1 MKRSNDMKKL
11 ACGFVLSAA
20 VAFGAANAWADPAT
34 DYVSESSG
42 KATIIDLGDQFA
54 VVFSNEVSTIITLTA
69 LKPCTLMRSLV
80 VGGGGAGGQC
90 MGGGGGGGQV
100 LESYDVHIISA
111 DDEFTLSVGAG
122 GEKGS
127 GMLAGLQG
135 GTSSLTL
142 PDGTSL
148 VAYGGGGGGGFTAT
162 APTANADGEIGSGG
176 GNGYGRATAPTKGT
190 HYNYGN
196 PGGLAQGGG
205 GGAGTAGENAG
216 LHVESVLYGDET
228 TYRSQAGY
236 GGEGV
241 TNDISGVNEVYGSGG
256 GGGGGQNYWS
266 QFHAPGGTHA
276 GAGGVRTD
284 KTGGGDGVQAALPA
298 DEGFGA
304 GGGGGSFSRQGGG
317 GQAQATKGGCGTVI
331 LRFSKTD
338 ITTLLFE
345 VDPIPDHY
353 FTGSALTPAVV
364 VRHVTGGTVVDPANY
379 DVVYADNVNPG
390 TATVTVTGKGA
401 YDGIRAFG
409 SFVISSMVRDEYAA
423 YDDPSVRR
431 TNVDDRIVYIF
442 TNTTD
447 VFTFRALVNLTLADA
462 LVVGGGGS
470 GGHTVGGGG
479 GGGAVVTSTVQRVMI
494 AGREYS
500 LSVGAGGLHATSGSF
515 PSGVQGGTSTL
526 TFQDASSLVAYG
538 GGGGG
543 GYQKGPT
550 SSATGEVA
558 SGGGSDNS
566 SAGNDGVNYSSAFGH
581 IGGTGAN
588 DYAGGGG
595 GAGAAGQNG
604 TSKSGGNGGEGI
616 VSSITGIAEVY
627 GSGGGGGVRGTTR
640 TPGAGGTNAG
650 SGTNGVQTG
659 FAPLIMSGRNG
670 FGAGGGGGGYKSGG
684 GYYGGDGGCGTIV
697 LSFTLGANVGQPT
710 IASKSIAFPDG
721 ITQPKVTVTLGNS
734 RPEYGFVATV
744 SIVLRDGDGAELDA
758 RSFAGAVAGETVEW
772 LAPLCVEPG
781 TTVTAHFTV
790 TSDGADAV
798 FGTETAVAAGEMSPY
813 YGRGG
818 GAGVIHV
825 RQGATGRNDGSDWF
839 NAYTDFRTSIGELS
853 AERPELWFSGNET
866 EASVKATISPPV
878 AAVIRGGFAGTEN
891 SAAERAEGAM
901 SLCDA
906 VNVGYC
912 FSFANTQAVT
922 LDGFW
927 LKRGQSHNLN
937 KSGAGDI
944 TVTNCVSSDASGLSK
959 GHGGYLV
966 GSSTTVAR
974 FANVRF
980 SNLFGGEQ
988 LNYNTGTALYLETF
1002 SRVYI
1007 DGCTFST
1014 NGCSFSFGFGNSM
1027 YDQDGAAIFA
1037 KNAPLTV
1044 RGTRF
1049 LANRSQ
1055 ALNTA
1060 NGERGGVVRV
1070 TGACGATAFTNC
1082 LFVGNEVVHAF
1093 GDTTSHK
1100 SDTAGMLAASPS
1112 SGTVD
1117 IVNCTFAMGLA
1128 TITCGPAAV
1137 AVRGGTVNVLN
1148 SIFYGNT
1155 NCAWNTGGFDIHVA
1169 AGATANVSYCLF
1181 EDDSAGRIVCA
1192 EGGTANLATS
1202 TFVYGNPLFVT
1213 DAAPS
1218 SFLKAAKMS
1227 STGDSILLNQSKIG
1241 ELTAFNPHLRGG
1253 RGYFD
1258 ERTGELVAD
1267 FKSQGAVSPAQ
1278 DAGSPGKSFYAGEP
1292 DCQHGWHG
1300 RRGNLGYYG
1309 NTPWATMTAFPG
1321 GAFRLR

>member
-1 MKRSNDMKKL
+1 MMNGVKKL
-11 ACGFVLSAA
+11 AYSVVLSAA
-20 VAFGAANAWADPAT
+20 LGAANAWADPAT

-54 VVFSNEVSTIITLTA
+54 VVFSNEVSITITLTA
-69 LKPCTLMRSLV
+69 RRPCSLLRTLV
-80 VGGGGAGGQC
+80 VGGGGGGGRT

-100 LESYDVHIISA
+100 VERTGVVALSTN
-111 DDEFTLSVGAG
+111 DEFTITVGAG
-122 GEKGS
+122 GEWTS
-127 GMLAGLQG
+127 TPNYPAGAQG
-135 GTSSLTL
+135 GTSTL
-142 PDGTSL
+142 VYPDGTT
-148 VAYGGGGGGGFTAT
+148 VNAYGGGGGGGYSET
-162 APTANADGEIGSGG
+162 APTASASGEIGSGG
-176 GNGYGRATAPTKGT
+176 GNAYNRATAPTKGT

-205 GGAGTAGENAG
+205 GGAGTPGEDAG
-216 LHVESVLYGDET
+216 LHVESVLYDNET
-228 TYRSQAGY
+228 TYRAQAGY

-276 GAGGVRTD
+276 GAGATRTD
-284 KTGGGDGVQAALPA
+284 KTGGGDGNNNALPA

-304 GGGGGSFSRQGGG
+304 GGGAGSFSQSGGG
-317 GQAQATKGGCGTVI
+317 STGGAASKGGCGTVI
-331 LRFSKTD
+331 LRFTKVDMSAF
-338 ITTLLFE
+338 IFE
-345 VDPIPDHY
+345 IAPIAEEFY
-353 FTGSALTPAVV
+353 YTGSAIEPVPTVI
-364 VRHVTGGTVVDPANY
+364 HVKDGSTVDPANY
-379 DVVYADNVNPG
+379 DVAYADNVNPG
-390 TATVTVTGKGA
+390 TATITVSGKGA
-401 YDGIRAFG
+401 YAGLRAFG

-423 YDDPSVRR
+423 YDDLSVRR
-431 TNVDDRIVYIF
+431 TNVNDRIVYIF

-470 GGHTVGGGG
+470 GGHTIGGGG

-500 LSVGAGGLHATSGSF
+500 LSVGAGGLHATTGSY
-515 PSGVQGGTSTL
+515 PSGVQGGKSTL
-526 TFQDASSLVAYG
+526 TFPDSSSLVAYG

-550 SSATGEVA
+550 SSATGEIA

-604 TSKSGGNGGEGI
+604 TNKSGGNGGEGI

-670 FGAGGGGGGYKSGG
+670 FGAGGGGGGYNSGG

-697 LSFTLGANVGQPT
+697 LSFILGANVGQPT

-758 RSFAGAVAGETVEW
+758 RSFPGAVAGEPVEW

-781 TTVTAHFTV
+781 STVTAHITV
-790 TSDGADAV
+790 TCDGADAV
-798 FGTETAVAAGEMSPY
+798 FGTETDTATGEVSPY

-818 GAGVIHV
+818 GGGVIHA
-825 RQGATGRNDGSDWF
+825 RPGATGHGDGSDWF
-839 NAYTDFRTSIGELS
+839 NAYTDLRVAIDNISSMRQEV
-853 AERPELWFSGNET
+853 WFAGDED
-866 EASVKATISPPV
+866 EAVVPTTISPAVP
-878 AAVIRGGFAGTEN
+878 AVIRGGFAGTEDE
-891 SAAERAEGAM
+891 AAERAPGAL
-901 SLCDA
+901 STIDK
-906 VNVGYC
+906 NGYYDC
-912 FSFANTQAVT
+912 LTFANSQPVT

-927 LKRGQSHNLN
+927 LRRGKERNLV

-944 TVTNCVSSDASGLSK
+944 TVTNCVSSDASGITS

-966 GSSTTVAR
+966 GGAATVAR

-980 SNLFGGEQ
+980 SNLIGGGTTGG
-988 LNYNTGTALYLETF
+988 NKGTALYLETF
-1002 SRVYI
+1002 SRVFV
-1007 DGCTFST
+1007 DDCTFAT
-1014 NGCSFSFGFGNSM
+1014 NGCSFSYGFGNSM
-1027 YDQDGAAIFA
+1027 YDQDGAALFA
-1037 KNAPLTV
+1037 KNAPVTV

-1055 ALNTA
+1055 VLNTS
-1060 NGERGGVVRV
+1060 GERGGVVRV

-1093 GDTTSHK
+1093 GNTNDYK
-1100 SDTAGMLAASPS
+1100 SNAGGMLAANPS
-1112 SGTVD
+1112 SGSVD

-1137 AVRGGTVNVLN
+1137 AARAGTVNVLN

-1155 NCAWNTGGFDIHVA
+1155 NCAWNTAGSDIYVA

-1213 DAAPS
+1213 DSAPS
-1218 SFLKAAKMS
+1218 SFIKAAKLA
-1227 STGDSILLNQSKIG
+1227 STGDSILLDENKLG

-1253 RGYFD
+1253 LGYFD
-1258 ERTGELVAD
+1258 EATRALVKDYARGE
-1267 FKSQGAVSPAQ
+1267 K
-1278 DAGSPGKSFYAGEP
+1278 SPGIDKGNPNSDYRKEPAGYN
-1292 DCQHGWHG
+1292 G
-1300 RRGNLGYYG
+1300 RCVNLGYYG
-1309 NTPWATMTAFPG
+1309 NTPWATMTQPVG
-1321 GAFRLR
+1321 SVYYLR